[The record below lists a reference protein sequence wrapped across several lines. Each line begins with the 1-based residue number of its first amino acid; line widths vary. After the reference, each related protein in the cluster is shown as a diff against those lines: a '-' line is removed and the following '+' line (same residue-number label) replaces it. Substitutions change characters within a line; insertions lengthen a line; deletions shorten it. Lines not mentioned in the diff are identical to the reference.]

1 MRFYDINP
9 SGWKFDQ
16 AKTLCAGKNQ
26 WFFKVHSGG
35 YLQNLVVLVDNFG
48 DDHHKSILPIS
59 KATPDQSALHLDRA
73 CT

>member
-1 MRFYDINP
+1 MISTLVVGNLI
-9 SGWKFDQ
+9 KLKLCVLE
-16 AKTLCAGKNQ
+16 KTNGFSNHL
-26 WFFKVHSGG
+26 KVT
-35 YLQNLVVLVDNFG
+35 YKNLVVLVDNFG